1 MLLLKN
7 SEQLGLRPRAPVV
20 GRKDVGGRAFFSR
33 LENRAFAFLVEVFQE
48 LLSVVREIAQRHEQA
63 SLLVIVVV
71 AERPLHF
78 GEWRGLSGAPARRV
92 FLGVSGVG
100 PFGRGL
106 PAPGGSGE
114 TGVGVAW

>member
-7 SEQLGLRPRAPVV
+7 SEQLRLRTRAPVV

-48 LLSVVREIAQRHEQA
+48 LLSVVREIAQRYEQA
-63 SLLVIVVV
+63 SLLIIVVV

-78 GEWRGLSGAPARRV
+78 GKWRV
-92 FLGVSGVG
+92 FPV
-100 PFGRGL
+100 
-106 PAPGGSGE
+106 PGARSPILCQRALDRFYGAS
-114 TGVGVAW
+114 ASLA